1 MPLPPPNY
9 SFIGGG
15 VRPEKHARCLLSQPA
30 EHVDALNSEMRGAP
44 TSIGG
49 SGNITFWEAYIDFAL
64 VVTNSFVLLIT
75 SAVGTAAN
83 VFVILAVCHQKS
95 LQTSVNALVV
105 NLAVVDFLRC
115 TVDCPVLLHVIVT
128 LHRGGHV
135 DRLICETQTASFSF
149 SCCIQLSTLG
159 CISAERYQAIA
170 NPFKTT
176 QRKRRMMALI
186 PLTWLLGVSVAA
198 VCQVFL
204 KDSPVYV
211 RCKEGQR
218 GTSSTYDTVG
228 LYMLLPLWVSCFG
241 VITGFYARIFALLRS
256 HNRKIFDEGTSVPSK
271 VSKEDKHT
279 PAVEN
284 GQDKCENKQ
293 ILSTSVVEPSPI
305 GKNSLLASEGAPQSA
320 SITPE
325 RKTEFKITV
334 EMSHLEKEQLHPLA
348 AQDALQTVEK
358 MLKTEQSSADK
369 TEAKTS
375 NQDTPADR
383 ETQEKSR
390 SLNQESQTGES
401 PKPESPVKENSLL
414 IVPST
419 QSELPKSTFVLLTG
433 LKQENNSTGG
443 ETQAAPTLDQEP
455 PLPPVQ
461 SNEAVNL
468 EVQLE
473 GAVCVMPSKASKERA
488 SKRKETKMAKRAGYI
503 IITFLLFWLPLITTI
518 LVNFLVHKNRKMQ
531 KPVIQDMEILSVSVS
546 CITSLSDP
554 IIYAAVNPQFRSE
567 FYKLRSW
574 VKSRFYRK

>member
-1 MPLPPPNY
+1 
-9 SFIGGG
+9 
-15 VRPEKHARCLLSQPA
+15 
-30 EHVDALNSEMRGAP
+30 MRGAP
-44 TSIGG
+44 TSTGG
-49 SGNITFWEAYIDFAL
+49 SGNITVWGAYVDFAL

-83 VFVILAVCHQKS
+83 LFVILAVCRQKS
-95 LQTSVNALVV
+95 LQTSVNAPVV

-135 DRLICETQTASFSF
+135 DRLICDTQTASFSF

-186 PLTWLLGVSVAA
+186 PLTWLLGVSLAA

-218 GTSSTYDTVG
+218 GASSTYDTVG
-228 LYMLLPLWVSCFG
+228 LYVLLPLWVSCFG
-241 VITGFYARIFALLRS
+241 LITGFYARIFALLRS

-271 VSKEDKHT
+271 DSKEDKHT
-279 PAVEN
+279 PAVQN

-293 ILSTSVVEPSPI
+293 ILSTSVVESSRI
-305 GKNSLLASEGAPQSA
+305 GKNSLLTPEVAPQSA
-320 SITPE
+320 SISPE
-325 RKTEFKITV
+325 RKPGFKIAV

-348 AQDALQTVEK
+348 APDALQTVEK
-358 MLKTEQSSADK
+358 TLKTEQSRADK
-369 TEAKTS
+369 TEATAS
-375 NQDTPADR
+375 NQDRSADR
-383 ETQEKSR
+383 ETQEKSK
-390 SLNQESQTGES
+390 SLNRENQTGES
-401 PKPESPVKENSLL
+401 PKPESSVKENSLL

-419 QSELPKSTFVLLTG
+419 QLELPKSTSVLLTG
-433 LKQENNSTGG
+433 PKQENSTGG

-461 SNEAVNL
+461 SNGAVNQ
-468 EVQLE
+468 EAQLE

-488 SKRKETKMAKRAGYI
+488 RKRKETKMAKRAGYI

-518 LVNFLVHKNRKMQ
+518 LVNFLVHRNREMQ
-531 KPVIQDMEILSVSVS
+531 TPVIQDMEILSVSVS

-574 VKSRFYRK
+574 VKSRFCRK

>member
-1 MPLPPPNY
+1 MQ
-9 SFIGGG
+9 S
-15 VRPEKHARCLLSQPA
+15 VCRKKKS
-30 EHVDALNSEMRGAP
+30 NSPFHCKSCEQNSNLIKSNTRLTSGAP

-49 SGNITFWEAYIDFAL
+49 SGNITVWEAYIDFAL

-271 VSKEDKHT
+271 VSKKDKHT
-279 PAVEN
+279 PAVKN
-284 GQDKCENKQ
+284 RQDKCENKQ

-320 SITPE
+320 SITSE

-358 MLKTEQSSADK
+358 MLKTEQRK
-369 TEAKTS
+369 
-375 NQDTPADR
+375 
-383 ETQEKSR
+383 
-390 SLNQESQTGES
+390 
-401 PKPESPVKENSLL
+401 
-414 IVPST
+414 
-419 QSELPKSTFVLLTG
+419 LPKSTSVLLTG

-531 KPVIQDMEILSVSVS
+531 VSFLHTIEKTLPCKIL
-546 CITSLSDP
+546 
-554 IIYAAVNPQFRSE
+554 E
-567 FYKLRSW
+567 LRSW

>member
-1 MPLPPPNY
+1 
-9 SFIGGG
+9 
-15 VRPEKHARCLLSQPA
+15 
-30 EHVDALNSEMRGAP
+30 
-44 TSIGG
+44 
-49 SGNITFWEAYIDFAL
+49 AYVDFAL

-83 VFVILAVCHQKS
+83 LFVILAVCRQKS
-95 LQTSVNALVV
+95 LQTSVNAPVV

-135 DRLICETQTASFSF
+135 DRLICDTQTASFSF

-186 PLTWLLGVSVAA
+186 PLTWLLGVSLAA

-218 GTSSTYDTVG
+218 GASSTYDTVG
-228 LYMLLPLWVSCFG
+228 LYVLLPLWVSCFG
-241 VITGFYARIFALLRS
+241 LITGFYARIFALLRS

-271 VSKEDKHT
+271 DSKEDKHT
-279 PAVEN
+279 PAVQN
-284 GQDKCENKQ
+284 G
-293 ILSTSVVEPSPI
+293 
-305 GKNSLLASEGAPQSA
+305 
-320 SITPE
+320 
-325 RKTEFKITV
+325 
-334 EMSHLEKEQLHPLA
+334 
-348 AQDALQTVEK
+348 
-358 MLKTEQSSADK
+358 
-369 TEAKTS
+369 
-375 NQDTPADR
+375 
-383 ETQEKSR
+383 ETQEKSK
-390 SLNQESQTGES
+390 SLNRENQTGES
-401 PKPESPVKENSLL
+401 PKPESSVKENSLL

-419 QSELPKSTFVLLTG
+419 QLELPKSTSVLLTG
-433 LKQENNSTGG
+433 PKQ
-443 ETQAAPTLDQEP
+443 
-455 PLPPVQ
+455 
-461 SNEAVNL
+461 
-468 EVQLE
+468 
-473 GAVCVMPSKASKERA
+473 ASKERA
-488 SKRKETKMAKRAGYI
+488 RKRKETKMAKRAGYI

-518 LVNFLVHKNRKMQ
+518 LVNFLVHRNREMQ
-531 KPVIQDMEILSVSVS
+531 TPVIQDMEILSVSVS

-574 VKSRFYRK
+574 VKSR